1 MNTKLAIVAGIIG
14 VALIAIIVLS
24 GSLYIVGESEQA
36 VITQFGKIIGEPIT
50 EPGLHFKSPFIQE
63 ARMFEKRILDWE
75 GEKTVIKTVEQK
87 FIYVEVYGRWR
98 IADPKLFLQTVAG
111 SFEVASSRLDAI
123 IDPIVRDIIAKYEL
137 AELVRSDTE
146 RVIYE
151 RVIRGTSEAGEA
163 VDVGDIP
170 ISSAS
175 TLTESQ
181 VQARREAARTE
192 PAGSQGEGEI
202 VDIFKAIDAQE
213 RQMFELRARRIEKG
227 RFFITQEI
235 MRKAKE
241 QVKRYGIDLVDVRIL
256 RINYQQETR
265 NQVYNRMIAERK
277 RVTAR
282 YISEGQQKAAELLG
296 TKDRLQREI
305 ESKAQEQELRTLGE
319 GEATAIATYANAYNK
334 DPNFY
339 KFWKSLETLKA
350 TADKDTWM
358 ILSTNSE
365 FYKILKSL
373 GAIQ

>member
-1 MNTKLAIVAGIIG
+1 MNNKILIIIG
-14 VALIAIIVLS
+14 VIVVAFLAIFMLS
-24 GSLYIVGESEQA
+24 GAVYIVAENEQA
-36 VITQFGKIIGEPIT
+36 VITQFGKIIGDPIT
-50 EPGLHFKSPFIQE
+50 EPGMHFKTPFIQE

-98 IADPKLFLQTVAG
+98 ITDPRLFLQTVAG

-123 IDPIVRDIIAKYEL
+123 IDPIVRDVIAKYEL
-137 AELVRSDTE
+137 SELVRSDTQ

-151 RVIRGTSEAGEA
+151 RVIRGTTDVGEA
-163 VDVGDIP
+163 VDIDTVP
-170 ISSAS
+170 MTSAA
-175 TLTESQ
+175 TLTQSQ
-181 VQARREAARTE
+181 LETRQREASQQPKTE
-192 PAGSQGEGEI
+192 AEGETEED
-202 VDIFKAIDAQE
+202 VFSGIDAQE
-213 RQMFELRARRIEKG
+213 RQLFELRARRIEKG

-241 QVKRYGIDLVDVRIL
+241 QVKRFGIDLVDVRIL
-256 RINYQQETR
+256 RINYQPETR

-305 ESKAQEQELRTLGE
+305 DSMAREQELRILGE
-319 GEATAIATYANAYNK
+319 GEATAITTYATAYNK
-334 DPNFY
+334 DPGFY
-339 KFWKSLETLKA
+339 KFWKGLETLKA
-350 TADKDTWM
+350 TVDKDTWM

-365 FYKILKSL
+365 FYRILKSL
-373 GAIQ
+373 GSVQ